1 MNRTDFRAGYRGHS
15 ALGKTNMREINEAGI
30 NLIMS
35 FEGIPD
41 GDPTTVK
48 LDPYMDP
55 IQIWTIGWG
64 HAISIDNRF
73 LKGAADKLRVK
84 AMFKDGITLEE
95 ATLLLKSDLLKFCRG
110 VEAIVRVPLTNN
122 QFAALV
128 SFAFNVGLG
137 NLNKSTLLRLVNER
151 KFSLAASEFPKW
163 NKAGGKVLSGLTRR
177 RTAESKLFLTL

>member
-1 MNRTDFRAGYRGHS
+1 
-15 ALGKTNMREINEAGI
+15 MREINEAGI
-30 NLIMS
+30 NLIKS

-73 LKGAADKLRVK
+73 LKGAADKSRVK

-110 VEAIVRVPLTNN
+110 VEAILKAPFTDN

-137 NLNKSTLLRLVNER
+137 NLNKSTLLRLVNEH
-151 KFSLAASEFPKW
+151 KFSLAALEFPRW
-163 NKAGGKVLSGLTRR
+163 NKSGGRVLPGLTRR
-177 RTAESKLFLTL
+177 RAAEAKLFLEL